1 MIRRPPR
8 STLFPYTTLFRSLL
22 IRLCGRWIEYRFA
35 RRRRRT
41 IGISIDANGLAVYA
55 PLRAPWR
62 DIEAYLRDK
71 ERWIVRKLDE
81 WALMPRP
88 TVLRGASGE
97 SLPLFGSAVTLEINA
112 GRRAVR
118 CEPGRLLV
126 SAPAP
131 QRTLKVLLGWL
142 QTQALDALTPR
153 AAHYAERLQVAAP
166 PVTLSN
172 ARMQWGVCSED
183 GSIRLS
189 WRLVH
194 LEPALAD
201 YVVAHEVARSE
212 EHTSELQSR
221 LHLVC
226 RLLLEK
232 KKKQRNRR
240 SKRLNSSKVY
250 ISYAV
255 FCSDTCNFQI
265 LGRARGGY
273 TGAA

>member
-1 MIRRPPR
+1 MDRRAAKGAVPR
-8 STLFPYTTLFRSLL
+8 QLALS
-22 IRLCGRWIEYRFA
+22 GRIVEYSFA
-35 RRRRRT
+35 RGRRRT
-41 IGISIDANGLAVYA
+41 LGITVDADGLAVAA
-55 PLRAPWR
+55 PLRMPWR
-62 DIEAYLRDK
+62 EIEAFLRDK

-142 QTQALDALTPR
+142 KTQALDALTPR
-153 AAHYAERLQVAAP
+153 AAHYAERLEVAGP

-172 ARMQWGVCSED
+172 ARTQWGVCSED

-201 YVVAHEVARSE
+201 YVVAHEVA
-212 EHTSELQSR
+212 H
-221 LHLVC
+221 
-226 RLLLEK
+226 LLEL
-232 KKKQRNRR
+232 NH
-240 SKRLNSSKVY
+240 SKRFWRLVAALYPDWREARERLELAAASLP
-250 ISYAV
+250 I
-255 FCSDTCNFQI
+255 FQE
-265 LGRARGGY
+265 AK
-273 TGAA
+273 